1 MSPIPWANS
10 GCSTGWRRSCS
21 WADRWS
27 SMAGRIRSRPLN
39 LAPRSSTVPTFS
51 TSPTSTT
58 RSMPPAARGGPIRRT
73 RWSSSS
79 GSCSPIPTRAKPC
92 SPPPSTWSISSAAR
106 WSARSR
112 RSSRISCNCA
122 SRWEP
127 PMREPGFW
135 HGPASLNAHLL
146 KPLAALYG
154 AVAAQRLRRRGLQ
167 AGIPVLCVG
176 NYHVGGAGKT
186 PTVLALARL
195 LRELGETPV
204 VLSRGYGGQLRG
216 PVRVDP
222 ARHAASDVG
231 DEPLM
236 MADALPVVVSR
247 KRADGVPLARAQGAT
262 VILMDDGFQSPAII
276 KDASLIVIDSERGIG
291 NGQVFPA
298 GPLRA
303 PLRPQLARTDALIVV
318 GGGTAAEAVAAE
330 IAAEGKPVLRAHLK
344 PDEAQVAQLRGKRV
358 LAFAGIG
365 DPTRF
370 FNTLRASGIELAGQ
384 RPFADHHPYSQAEIE
399 SLIAEAK
406 RDGLTLVTTEKD
418 LARL

>member
-1 MSPIPWANS
+1 
-10 GCSTGWRRSCS
+10 
-21 WADRWS
+21 
-27 SMAGRIRSRPLN
+27 
-39 LAPRSSTVPTFS
+39 
-51 TSPTSTT
+51 
-58 RSMPPAARGGPIRRT
+58 
-73 RWSSSS
+73 
-79 GSCSPIPTRAKPC
+79 
-92 SPPPSTWSISSAAR
+92 
-106 WSARSR
+106 
-112 RSSRISCNCA
+112 
-122 SRWEP
+122 
-127 PMREPGFW
+127 MREPGFW

-154 AVAAQRLRRRGLQ
+154 AVAAQRLRRRGLH

-186 PTVLALARL
+186 PTVLALAKL
-195 LRELGETPV
+195 LHELGETPV
-204 VLSRGYGGQLRG
+204 VLSRGYGGKLRG

-222 ARHAASDVG
+222 VRHRDSEVG

-236 MADALPVVVSR
+236 LAGRLPVVVSR

-262 VILMDDGFQSPAII
+262 VILMDDGFQSPAVV
-276 KDASLIVIDSERGIG
+276 KDASLIVIDSMRGIG

-318 GGGTAAEAVAAE
+318 GNGSAAAAVSAE
-330 IAAEGKPVLRAHLK
+330 IAAQGKPVLSAHLK
-344 PDEAQVAQLRGKRV
+344 PDEAVVAQLRGKRV

-370 FNTLRASGIELAGQ
+370 FNTLRASGVKLAGQ
-384 RPFADHHPYSQAEIE
+384 RAFADHHPYSQAEIE
-399 SLIAEAK
+399 SLIAEAG

-418 LARL
+418 LARLRNWSQHIVPFPVTLEFDDPALLRKFVADRLFKARERKEL